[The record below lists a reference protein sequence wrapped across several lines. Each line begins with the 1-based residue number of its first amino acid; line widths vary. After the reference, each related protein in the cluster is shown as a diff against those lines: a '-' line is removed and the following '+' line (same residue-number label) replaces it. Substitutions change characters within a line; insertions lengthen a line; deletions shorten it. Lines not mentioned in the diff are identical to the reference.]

1 VKANRS
7 IPSAGVIPVLTY
19 PDVRQAVEWLTAA
32 FGFEE
37 RLRIGDAHR
46 SQLIAGEAAVI
57 VADVSGDRRPPERG
71 SGTHLTMV
79 RVADVD
85 FHYKRAKAFGASVV
99 SEPAS
104 FPYGERQ
111 YTVDDLGGHRWTFSE
126 TLADV
131 DPIEWGGE
139 VPTP

>member
-1 VKANRS
+1 MKANRS

-19 PDVRQAVEWLTAA
+19 PDVRKAVEWLTAA

-46 SQLIAGEAAVI
+46 SQLTAGEGAVI

-71 SGTHLTMV
+71 SGTHVVMV
-79 RVADVD
+79 RVDAVD
-85 FHYKRAKAFGASVV
+85 AHCTRAKAFGASVV
-99 SEPAS
+99 SEPTS

-111 YTVDDLGGHRWTFSE
+111 YTVDDLAGHRWTFSE
-126 TLADV
+126 TVADV
-131 DPIEWGGE
+131 DPSDWGGE